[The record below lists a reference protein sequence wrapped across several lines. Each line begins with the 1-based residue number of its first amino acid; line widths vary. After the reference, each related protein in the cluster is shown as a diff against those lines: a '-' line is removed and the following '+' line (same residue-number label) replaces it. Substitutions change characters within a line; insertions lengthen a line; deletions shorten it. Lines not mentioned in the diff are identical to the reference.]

1 MHRQSERQ
9 RQSQANW
16 AGCMGRNVVYNAHQH
31 SPAASMDTDIFIG
44 LNERR
49 KQLEKKIRSLEGL
62 EPRQHSRER
71 IFSLH
76 TKQRRTMDAP
86 DPPLPSPGNGDAHHV
101 TASGLLE
108 TGGVPGN
115 EAEGTISTTP
125 RGTSP
130 RKVRTGQKTI
140 VSYSDRFIPSRC
152 VFVDVCVAGRVCRD
166 LGPDSRWSLWRCSLS
181 SCRLALGTVW
191 CVPRGRAY
199 WERLIS
205 SNDRAGTSRLD
216 TTVLERETVAS
227 HVPVKAENKDHESAS
242 LYGMMLRSE
251 LLGCGGSM
259 PASPE
264 KVQQHMTSNGQQGN
278 DRQHGGT
285 RHGAIDL
292 PNAELHR
299 AAEANMHYGL
309 LESPMTHLGG
319 GGGFGAGGTG
329 RRSGGNNDTSMSMP
343 GTSPRSGV
351 GGGYASISASKSP
364 GSTPRKT
371 LFRYVTDSSDAY
383 GSVCKSAFQ
392 QRGIAFGGSNED
404 SSFSFDSGFS
414 PHGRLPRRINR
425 TPFKVLDAPQ
435 LADDFY
441 LNLVDWS
448 STNILAV
455 GLGSCVYLW
464 SACTSKVTRLVDL
477 GDDMAVCSV
486 SWSQR
491 GHYLSVGV
499 DNGDVQIW
507 DAVKCRKLRTMQ
519 GHRQRV
525 GCISWSHH
533 VLATG
538 SRDRNILMRDVRTPS
553 HFYSKLSSHRSE
565 VCGLKWSPDD
575 RELASGGNDNLLM
588 VWQPGQGAT
597 SDPVQRFVAHQA
609 AVKAIA
615 WSPHQH
621 GLIASGGG
629 TADRCIKFWNTSTGA
644 ALQSV
649 DTGSQVCNLA
659 WSKNVNEIVSTHGTL
674 CRTEHAFPWPAV
686 FVRL

>member
-1 MHRQSERQ
+1 M
-9 RQSQANW
+9 
-16 AGCMGRNVVYNAHQH
+16 
-31 SPAASMDTDIFIG
+31 
-44 LNERR
+44 
-49 KQLEKKIRSLEGL
+49 
-62 EPRQHSRER
+62 
-71 IFSLH
+71 
-76 TKQRRTMDAP
+76 
-86 DPPLPSPGNGDAHHV
+86 
-101 TASGLLE
+101 
-108 TGGVPGN
+108 
-115 EAEGTISTTP
+115 
-125 RGTSP
+125 
-130 RKVRTGQKTI
+130 
-140 VSYSDRFIPSRC
+140 
-152 VFVDVCVAGRVCRD
+152 
-166 LGPDSRWSLWRCSLS
+166 
-181 SCRLALGTVW
+181 
-191 CVPRGRAY
+191 
-199 WERLIS
+199 
-205 SNDRAGTSRLD
+205 
-216 TTVLERETVAS
+216 ERETVAS
-227 HVPVKAENKDHESAS
+227 HVPVKGENKDNDSAS

-251 LLGCGGSM
+251 LLGCSASM

-264 KVQQHMTSNGQQGN
+264 KVNH
-278 DRQHGGT
+278 QHGSTAGHGGEEGGD
-285 RHGAIDL
+285 RPQVRLGAIE
-292 PNAELHR
+292 AIEV
-299 AAEANMHYGL
+299 EANMHYGL

-319 GGGFGAGGTG
+319 GFGGGTG
-329 RRSGGNNDTSMSMP
+329 GGAAGSERTTGREAEASHGHGHGHNQGHNQGQHNQHPSASPRRSGGYTSVATP
-343 GTSPRSGV
+343 
-351 GGGYASISASKSP
+351 KSP
-364 GSTPRKT
+364 GSTPARKT

-383 GSVCKSAFQ
+383 GSVCPNAFQ
-392 QRGIAFGGSNED
+392 QRGIAFGGSTNDD
-404 SSFSFDSGFS
+404 STAFSFDSGFS

-425 TPFKVLDAPQ
+425 APFKVLDAPQ

-448 STNILAV
+448 AMNTLAV

-477 GDDMAVCSV
+477 GEDMAVCSV

-525 GCISWSHH
+525 GCINWSHH

-588 VWQPGQGAT
+588 VWQPGQSSST
-597 SDPVQRFVAHQA
+597 EPIQRFVGHQA

-659 WSKNVNEIVSTHGTL
+659 WSKNVNEIVSTHGYSQNQIVVWRYQGMQKLATL
-674 CRTEHAFPWPAV
+674 TGHTLRVLFLACSPDGQTIVTGAGDETLRFWNVFPGPKAQSGGEAGVGSMMRTV
-686 FVRL
+686 IR